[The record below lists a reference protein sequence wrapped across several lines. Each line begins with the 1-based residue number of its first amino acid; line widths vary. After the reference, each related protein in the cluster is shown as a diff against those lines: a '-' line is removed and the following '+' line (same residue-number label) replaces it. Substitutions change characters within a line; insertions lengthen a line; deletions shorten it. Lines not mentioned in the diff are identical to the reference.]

1 MAKFRKAS
9 ADEAQAKRK
18 DHVRDSDRGLVMVKG
33 FKSPPS
39 WNKETRSARF
49 IMTSESVDRYRDIV
63 VQSGLDIERFMEN
76 PQGLLF
82 HNSRSWP
89 CGLWSDVTKILG
101 GRPKRTEGNLDFL
114 PEGTDEDADRAARH
128 VAAGSLRTVSIGFKP
143 NWEDIDFILDDDD
156 DWTGGFRYNSSELL
170 ECSLV
175 PIPAQPDALVKD
187 AGGDLTLA
195 RSLIEEILDTYA
207 KTPEGLLIP
216 MDEYRAK
223 HFDLNGSRSTFV
235 IDKAFAP
242 TAKTFVP
249 VADMRLEATTEDDAA
264 KFVGATVTLKPDNA
278 ENKECPHCAVIGRGL
293 GTVIDSWIVDE
304 GENKG
309 VHALAVEFLTDAWS
323 GMFRGIKADRFL
335 LTEKAGDDV
344 GSSPAIANGTATV
357 DEMRAAEGLE
367 PLPSGDQI
375 EKKGMDLLTD
385 EVLDAF
391 AAQIK
396 DADVVVLRD
405 TAELKLVIEREGE
418 SVGELVLPLDLTI
431 RQIGEVSQS
440 ICDRVNKA
448 KEAPE
453 AKPASIVLEL
463 DTAEATE
470 KLTALQRLLE
480 SVGATITR
488 LFGNKEVEKEET
500 DDEPEDPPAMPC
512 DEEIEEAKAA
522 AAAILARFASKG
534 LIEA

>member
-39 WNKETRSARF
+39 WNKDTRSARF

-63 VQSGLDIERFMEN
+63 VQAGLDIDRFLEN

-89 CGLWSDVTKILG
+89 CGLWSDVTKVLS

-195 RSLIEEILDTYA
+195 RELIEEILDTYA
-207 KTPEGLLIP
+207 KTPEGLLVP

-223 HFDLNGSRSTFV
+223 HFDLGASRSTFI
-235 IDKAFAP
+235 IDKSLAP
-242 TAKTFVP
+242 AARTFVP
-249 VADMRLEATTEDDAA
+249 AADMELKATTDAEA
-264 KFVGATVTLKPDNA
+264 AAFVGAKVTVNPAHA
-278 ENKECPHCAVIGRGL
+278 ENKNYPFSDCLDKATGE
-293 GTVIDSWIVDE
+293 VIDSWIVPE

-335 LTEKAGDDV
+335 LAEKAETPKPAEKWAMPSHLAGKFTPEEDVEFDRIASSDGHEAASAAVAVKNMRFIQPERVLAEVESIRAQYGDD
-344 GSSPAIANGTATV
+344 AYAAAMKEWNDHEKMAN
-357 DEMRAAEGLE
+357 
-367 PLPSGDQI
+367 LP
-375 EKKGMDLLTD
+375 
-385 EVLDAF
+385 
-391 AAQIK
+391 K
-396 DADVVVLRD
+396 DD
-405 TAELKLVIEREGE
+405 
-418 SVGELVLPLDLTI
+418 
-431 RQIGEVSQS
+431 
-440 ICDRVNKA
+440 
-448 KEAPE
+448 APE
-453 AKPASIVLEL
+453 VDLKQAGIDSIVIGL
-463 DTAEATE
+463 DTTEATE
-470 KLTALQRLLE
+470 KLNALQRLAE
-480 SVGATITR
+480 SVGATLSR
-488 LFGNKEVEKEET
+488 FFGPKVEKEKSV
-500 DDEPEDPPAMPC
+500 
-512 DEEIEEAKAA
+512 EIEPVETPAPPSAEDIAA
-522 AAAILARFASKG
+522 AREMATASIQRLVNKG
-534 LIEA
+534 LIQA